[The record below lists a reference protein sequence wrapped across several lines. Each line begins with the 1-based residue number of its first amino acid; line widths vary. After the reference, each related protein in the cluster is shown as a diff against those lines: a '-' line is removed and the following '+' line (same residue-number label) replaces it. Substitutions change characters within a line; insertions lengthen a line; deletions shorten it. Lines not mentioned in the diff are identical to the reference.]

1 VVSSDAEV
9 CNRSRRAGAKVVS
22 SEEFARR
29 VRILVRK
36 EEKEKPS
43 EEPKDIE
50 EWLRLFGG

>member
-1 VVSSDAEV
+1 
-9 CNRSRRAGAKVVS
+9 
-22 SEEFARR
+22 